1 MLFKSP
7 VHLSIMGG
15 TFFSSN
21 GVAIKLSEN
30 LSIAV
35 LTARGFRPFIWE
47 SSQELPVA
55 AQE

>member
-7 VHLSIMGG
+7 VHSSIMGG

-30 LSIAV
+30 LNIAV

-47 SSQELPVA
+47 SPHELPVA